1 MGVSVRLIL
10 VRIESG
16 SFRAENKRRISKFPV
31 AQSQVAKGYV
41 KGNDSKIVTGF
52 LPKGHNST
60 SKLKFW
66 VSYIDFALRLR
77 TECAQKENIIQLD
90 ICNVL
95 YYISYW

>member
-1 MGVSVRLIL
+1 MSVRLIL
-10 VRIESG
+10 VRNESG
-16 SFRAENKRRISKFPV
+16 SFRAENKRRI
-31 AQSQVAKGYV
+31 YV

>member
-1 MGVSVRLIL
+1 MQRL
-10 VRIESG
+10 
-16 SFRAENKRRISKFPV
+16 SFTLIFSLPSRRCFYNLKIFPV
-31 AQSQVAKGYV
+31 AQSQVAKGCV